1 MKAEQNLEFVQGSI
15 EEIPE
20 IKENI
25 DYIIHCASPTASSFF
40 IEYPVETIKTAV
52 QGTINVLEL
61 AKEKK
66 IKGMVYL
73 SSMELYGK
81 IEKDEFVSESELGY
95 IDPLNIRSCYPESK
109 RMCENLCACYAA
121 EYEVPVY
128 QVRLAQTFGPG
139 ISYEDKRVFAMMAR
153 KAIEGKDIILQT
165 KGTSKHITT
174 PIFTRILSTSE
185 YGLISVY
192 NSWFEIVRVFA
203 SVTLIFPGIL
213 NVGLY
218 EHSDNRWKYLSS
230 MLGMT
235 ACSTVV
241 ISVFYGIFHQSVN
254 EFFKLPVSTIILML
268 ITCFFQPA
276 TIFWT
281 QKQRYEIKYKS
292 TFCVSVGTAVMAQV
306 VSVIAVLCL
315 KNSNHN
321 MGVVRLWSAGIVNL
335 IVAIFLYIYICRR
348 GKKYVDSILWK
359 STLFVAVPLIPHYLS
374 TVVLSSIDKIMIS
387 QMISQ
392 NKTGIYS
399 LAAIL
404 SAIGVL
410 IWRAL
415 SVTYTP
421 FVNSKLGERDFLSI
435 REAVK
440 PLLLVVAAF
449 CILTALAAPEII
461 GILAT
466 KEYYEGIYV
475 VPPIAAGIYTTALYD
490 NFTAISFFHK
500 KSFNIMIATV
510 IAAISN
516 VIMNYVFIMK

>member
-1 MKAEQNLEFVQGSI
+1 MK
-15 EEIPE
+15 
-20 IKENI
+20 
-25 DYIIHCASPTASSFF
+25 
-40 IEYPVETIKTAV
+40 
-52 QGTINVLEL
+52 INKVCKL
-61 AKEKK
+61 
-66 IKGMVYL
+66 
-73 SSMELYGK
+73 
-81 IEKDEFVSESELGY
+81 
-95 IDPLNIRSCYPESK
+95 P
-109 RMCENLCACYAA
+109 ENLKAT
-121 EYEVPVY
+121 
-128 QVRLAQTFGPG
+128 LAFAIASFATSG
-139 ISYEDKRVFAMMAR
+139 INY
-153 KAIEGKDIILQT
+153 
-165 KGTSKHITT
+165 ITT

-516 VIMNYVFIMK
+516 VIMNYVFIMKCGYIAAGYTTLASNLILTALHYINSRKIEKEKVYDFKFCLLSVLVVTISCLLCNLIYKFTWVRYGVILIIILIVFKFRNKLINSITAMKV

>member
-1 MKAEQNLEFVQGSI
+1 MYMKKGKKLKINNLDN
-15 EEIPE
+15 IPE
-20 IKENI
+20 
-25 DYIIHCASPTASSFF
+25 
-40 IEYPVETIKTAV
+40 
-52 QGTINVLEL
+52 
-61 AKEKK
+61 
-66 IKGMVYL
+66 
-73 SSMELYGK
+73 
-81 IEKDEFVSESELGY
+81 
-95 IDPLNIRSCYPESK
+95 
-109 RMCENLCACYAA
+109 NLKA
-121 EYEVPVY
+121 
-128 QVRLAQTFGPG
+128 TF
-139 ISYEDKRVFAMMAR
+139 VFAIASF
-153 KAIEGKDIILQT
+153 A
-165 KGTSKHITT
+165 TSGINYITT
-174 PIFTRILSTSE
+174 PIFTRILTTSE

-203 SVTLIFPGIL
+203 SLTLIFPGIL

-218 EHSDNRWKYLSS
+218 EHSNNRWKYLSS

-241 ISVFYGIFHQSVN
+241 LSLIYAMFYKKVN
-254 EFFKLPVSTIILML
+254 TFFELPMNAIILML
-268 ITCFFQPA
+268 IMCFFQPA

-292 TFCVSVGTAVMAQV
+292 TFCVSVGTAVMAQI
-306 VSVIAVLCL
+306 VSIIAVICL
-315 KNSNHN
+315 KKYDYN
-321 MGVVRLWSAGIVNL
+321 MGIVRLWSAGIVNL
-335 IVAIFLYIYICRR
+335 CVAVFLYIYICRH
-348 GKKYVDSILWK
+348 GKKYVDGILWK
-359 STLFVAVPLIPHYLS
+359 STLFVALPLIPHYLS

-387 QMISQ
+387 QMIDQ
-392 NKTGIYS
+392 NKTGVYS

-410 IWRAL
+410 VWRAL

-421 FVNSKLGERDFLSI
+421 FVNSKLGERDFKAI

-440 PLLLVVAAF
+440 PLLVVVALF

-500 KSFNIMIATV
+500 KSFNIMMATV

-516 VIMNYVFIMK
+516 IIMNYVFIKQYGYIAAGYTTLASNLILTALHYINSRKIEKEKVYDFKFCILSVAIVMVSCLLCNFIYDLKWIRYLLMLIIIALVLKLKNKLINAIILMKV

>member
-1 MKAEQNLEFVQGSI
+1 MR
-15 EEIPE
+15 
-20 IKENI
+20 
-25 DYIIHCASPTASSFF
+25 
-40 IEYPVETIKTAV
+40 
-52 QGTINVLEL
+52 INR
-61 AKEKK
+61 
-66 IKGMVYL
+66 L
-73 SSMELYGK
+73 SKL
-81 IEKDEFVSESELGY
+81 
-95 IDPLNIRSCYPESK
+95 P
-109 RMCENLCACYAA
+109 ENLKA
-121 EYEVPVY
+121 
-128 QVRLAQTFGPG
+128 TM
-139 ISYEDKRVFAMMAR
+139 VFAIASF
-153 KAIEGKDIILQT
+153 A
-165 KGTSKHITT
+165 TSGINYITT

-203 SVTLIFPGIL
+203 SLTLIFPGIL

-218 EHSDNRWKYLSS
+218 EHSNNRWKYLSS

-235 ACSTVV
+235 ACSTLI
-241 ISVFYGIFHQSVN
+241 ISLFYAIFHQN
-254 EFFKLPVSTIILML
+254 INKFFELPTNAIILML
-268 ITCFFQPA
+268 IMCFFQPA

-292 TFCVSVGTAVMAQV
+292 TFYVSVGTAVMAQV
-306 VSVIAVLCL
+306 VSVIAVICL
-315 KNSNHN
+315 KKSGYN
-321 MGVVRLWSAGIVNL
+321 MGIVRLWSAGIVNL
-335 IVAIFLYIYICRR
+335 CVAIFLYIYICKH
-348 GKKYVDSILWK
+348 GKKYIDGILWK
-359 STLFVAVPLIPHYLS
+359 TTLFVAVPLIPHYLS

-387 QMISQ
+387 QMIGQ

-421 FVNSKLGERDFLSI
+421 FVNSKLGERDFAAI

-440 PLLLVVAAF
+440 PLLFVVSAF

-516 VIMNYVFIMK
+516 FIMNYIFIMKFGYIAAGYTTLASNLILTALHYINSRKIEPEKVYDSKFCILSVLIVTVGCLLCNYIYQLRWIRYGIMLLVLLVLFKFRNKIIKAIVSMKV

>member
-1 MKAEQNLEFVQGSI
+1 MK
-15 EEIPE
+15 
-20 IKENI
+20 
-25 DYIIHCASPTASSFF
+25 
-40 IEYPVETIKTAV
+40 
-52 QGTINVLEL
+52 INKVCKLH
-61 AKEKK
+61 
-66 IKGMVYL
+66 
-73 SSMELYGK
+73 
-81 IEKDEFVSESELGY
+81 
-95 IDPLNIRSCYPESK
+95 
-109 RMCENLCACYAA
+109 ENLKAT
-121 EYEVPVY
+121 
-128 QVRLAQTFGPG
+128 L
-139 ISYEDKRVFAMMAR
+139 VFAIASF
-153 KAIEGKDIILQT
+153 A
-165 KGTSKHITT
+165 TSGINYITT

-516 VIMNYVFIMK
+516 VIMNYVFIMKCGYIAAGYTTLASNLILTALHYINSRKIEKEKVYDFKFCLLSVLVVTISCLLCNLIYKFTWVRYGVILIIILIVFKFRNKLINSITAMKV

>member
-1 MKAEQNLEFVQGSI
+1 MKISRV
-15 EEIPE
+15 
-20 IKENI
+20 
-25 DYIIHCASPTASSFF
+25 C
-40 IEYPVETIKTAV
+40 
-52 QGTINVLEL
+52 EL
-61 AKEKK
+61 
-66 IKGMVYL
+66 
-73 SSMELYGK
+73 
-81 IEKDEFVSESELGY
+81 
-95 IDPLNIRSCYPESK
+95 P
-109 RMCENLCACYAA
+109 ENLKA
-121 EYEVPVY
+121 
-128 QVRLAQTFGPG
+128 T
-139 ISYEDKRVFAMMAR
+139 IVFAIASF
-153 KAIEGKDIILQT
+153 A
-165 KGTSKHITT
+165 TSGINYITT

-203 SVTLIFPGIL
+203 SLTLIFPGIL

-235 ACSTVV
+235 ACSTLV
-241 ISVFYGIFHQSVN
+241 ISLFYGIFRQKVN
-254 EFFKLPVSTIILML
+254 EFFELPVNTIILML
-268 ITCFFQPA
+268 IMCFFQPA
-276 TIFWT
+276 TIFWI

-292 TFCVSVGTAVMAQV
+292 TFCVSVGTAVMSQI
-306 VSVIAVLCL
+306 VSVVAVLCL
-315 KNSNHN
+315 KKFNYN

-335 IVAIFLYIYICRR
+335 CVSVFLYIYICRQ
-348 GKKYVDSILWK
+348 GKKYVDGILWK
-359 STLFVAVPLIPHYLS
+359 STLFVAIPLIPHYLS

-387 QMISQ
+387 QMVGQ

-421 FVNSKLGERDFLSI
+421 FVNSKLGEHDFTTI

-449 CILTALAAPEII
+449 CVLTALAAPEII

-466 KEYYEGIYV
+466 EEYYEGIYV

-510 IAAISN
+510 IAAASN
-516 VIMNYVFIMK
+516 IIMNYVFIMRCGYIAAGYTTLASNLILTTLHYINSRKIEKEEVYDSKFCFLSVLVVIISCLLCNFIYNFIWVRYGLIVVIILSVFKFRHKLVNSIIAMKV

>member
-1 MKAEQNLEFVQGSI
+1 MK
-15 EEIPE
+15 
-20 IKENI
+20 
-25 DYIIHCASPTASSFF
+25 
-40 IEYPVETIKTAV
+40 
-52 QGTINVLEL
+52 INKVCKL
-61 AKEKK
+61 
-66 IKGMVYL
+66 
-73 SSMELYGK
+73 
-81 IEKDEFVSESELGY
+81 
-95 IDPLNIRSCYPESK
+95 P
-109 RMCENLCACYAA
+109 ENLKAT
-121 EYEVPVY
+121 
-128 QVRLAQTFGPG
+128 L
-139 ISYEDKRVFAMMAR
+139 VFAIASF
-153 KAIEGKDIILQT
+153 A
-165 KGTSKHITT
+165 TSGINYITT

-449 CILTALAAPEII
+449 CILTALDAPEII

-516 VIMNYVFIMK
+516 VIMNYVFIMKCGYIAAGYTTLASNLILTALHYINSRKIEKEKVYDFKFCLLSVLVVTISCLLCNLIYKFTWVRYGVILIIILIVFKFRNKLINSITAMKV

>member
-1 MKAEQNLEFVQGSI
+1 M
-15 EEIPE
+15 
-20 IKENI
+20 
-25 DYIIHCASPTASSFF
+25 
-40 IEYPVETIKTAV
+40 
-52 QGTINVLEL
+52 
-61 AKEKK
+61 
-66 IKGMVYL
+66 
-73 SSMELYGK
+73 
-81 IEKDEFVSESELGY
+81 
-95 IDPLNIRSCYPESK
+95 
-109 RMCENLCACYAA
+109 
-121 EYEVPVY
+121 
-128 QVRLAQTFGPG
+128 
-139 ISYEDKRVFAMMAR
+139 
-153 KAIEGKDIILQT
+153 
-165 KGTSKHITT
+165 
-174 PIFTRILSTSE
+174 
-185 YGLISVY
+185 
-192 NSWFEIVRVFA
+192 
-203 SVTLIFPGIL
+203 
-213 NVGLY
+213 
-218 EHSDNRWKYLSS
+218 
-230 MLGMT
+230 
-235 ACSTVV
+235 
-241 ISVFYGIFHQSVN
+241 N

-500 KSFNIMIATV
+500 KSFNIMIAAV

-516 VIMNYVFIMK
+516 VIMNYVFIMKCGYIAAGYTTLASNLILTALHYINSRKIEKEKVYDFKCCLLSVLVVTISCLLCNLIYKFTWVRYGVILIIILIVFKFRNKLINSITAMKV